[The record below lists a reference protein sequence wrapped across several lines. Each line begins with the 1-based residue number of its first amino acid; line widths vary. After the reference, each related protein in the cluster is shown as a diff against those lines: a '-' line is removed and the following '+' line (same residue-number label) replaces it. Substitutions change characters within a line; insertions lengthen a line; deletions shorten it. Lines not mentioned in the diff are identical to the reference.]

1 MSEIITSSDY
11 IIVNGIGS
19 DTVGL
24 YIDTPPVP
32 PMAQQRYT
40 DYQTG
45 SDMDGCTPD
54 DAFENIRLT
63 ITAYQFFPDSF
74 DNRAVYDFLKNPKTL
89 QISRFDEY
97 YFKVQKISGI
107 QPESKSNGKR
117 IKYTISFD
125 CKPFKYAV
133 ENELSAIEKGTITN
147 NGNRYSRPVWIVSG
161 AGERILWVN
170 SQSINISG
178 VSGNVC
184 IDCEKMIAYTETTII
199 NAQTTGK
206 FPFLAVGDN
215 AVDWNENITSV
226 YLQKNERWY

>member
-11 IIVNGIGS
+11 IVVNGVSS

-63 ITAYQFFPDSF
+63 ITAYQFFPDNF

-89 QISRFDEY
+89 QISRFDDY
-97 YFKVQKISGI
+97 YFKVQKLSGI

-117 IKYTISFD
+117 IKYTITFD

-133 ENELSAIEKGTITN
+133 ENPLEEIQKGTSQN
-147 NGNRYSRPVWIVSG
+147 NGNRYSRPVWVISG
-161 AGERILWVN
+161 SGECILWVN
-170 SQSINISG
+170 GESLKITDVDG
-178 VSGNVC
+178 DVC
-184 IDCEKMIAYTETTII
+184 VDCEKMIAYTESQII
-199 NAQTTGK
+199 TQNTTGK
-206 FPFLAVGDN
+206 FPFLASGDN
-215 AVDWNENITSV
+215 AVDWNENITAV